1 VFSSYFMDYRDDD
14 CMRSKP
20 LVVNLFAGPG
30 AGKSTGA
37 AYIFSEL
44 KMGGIECELV
54 REYIKDKLWER
65 NAKVFGNQPYIFG
78 KQYHRMFILE
88 GEVEVIVTDSP
99 LILPVL
105 YNTNE
110 YLDEEAFE
118 KMAIGIFNSYENMN
132 YFLDR
137 VKPYNENGRNQTLVE
152 AIGKDEEV
160 LDLLDRNCIEYQ
172 RVNGDESGYESIVG
186 NIISRLDNED

>member
-1 VFSSYFMDYRDDD
+1 MN
-14 CMRSKP
+14 SKP
-20 LVVNLFAGPG
+20 IVVNLFAGPG

-44 KMGGIECELV
+44 KMAGVECELV

-65 NAKVFGNQPYIFG
+65 NAKIFGNQPYIFG

-88 GEVEVIVTDSP
+88 GEVDVIVTDSP

-110 YLDEEAFE
+110 HLDEEAFE
-118 KMAIGIFNSYENMN
+118 KIAIGIFNSYDNMN
-132 YFLDR
+132 YFIKR
-137 VKPYNENGRNQTLVE
+137 RKEYKENGRNQTLAE
-152 AIGKDEEV
+152 AMSKDQDV
-160 LDLLDRNCIEYQ
+160 LALLCRNNLLYDTI
-172 RVNGDESGYESIVG
+172 NGDDLGYDSVVANVMERINV
-186 NIISRLDNED
+186 